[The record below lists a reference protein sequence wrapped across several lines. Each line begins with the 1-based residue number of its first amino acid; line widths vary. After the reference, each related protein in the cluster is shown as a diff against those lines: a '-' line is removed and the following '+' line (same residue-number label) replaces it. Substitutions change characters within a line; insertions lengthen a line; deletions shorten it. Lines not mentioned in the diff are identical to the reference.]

1 MPFLFTKFCFF
12 CYDVF
17 MKVDSI
23 KFFKGIV
30 GEDPSLFDGIPQ
42 IAFIG
47 RSNVGKSSLIN
58 SLTGSNVS
66 RTSSF
71 PGRTQEIN
79 IFLVNRKFYFVD
91 LPGYGYAKT
100 SVEKRG
106 SLYDLIDGYLFNKN
120 FNQKKVVLIVDSF
133 VGMTDKDI
141 AMYQELVNNKKDFI
155 IALSKI
161 DKLNQSEYQKSLR
174 EIKKIVGEYPIF
186 PFSSKN
192 KKGLKE
198 ILNEILK

>member
-1 MPFLFTKFCFF
+1 MNINSVKFL
-12 CYDVF
+12 
-17 MKVDSI
+17 
-23 KFFKGIV
+23 KGIV
-30 GEDPSLFDGIPQ
+30 GEDPILFDGIPQ
-42 IAFIG
+42 IAFVG

-58 SLTGSNVS
+58 SLTNSSVS

-71 PGRTQEIN
+71 PGRTQEVN
-79 IFLVNRKFYFVD
+79 IFLVNKKFYFAD
-91 LPGYGYAKT
+91 LPGYGYAQASGRGK
-100 SVEKRG
+100 EKIF
-106 SLYDLIDGYLFNKN
+106 DLIDFYLFNKN
-120 FNQKKVVLIVDSF
+120 FDQKKIVLIVDSF

-141 AMYQELVNNKKDFI
+141 AMYQELVSEHKDFI

-174 EIKKIVGEYPIF
+174 EIKKIVGEHPLF

-198 ILNEILK
+198 ILNEVLK